1 MSLTAVGGEL
11 SESEASALWA
21 DLRSA
26 LVHFDQTLAR
36 IIETRAWEPL
46 GYQTFAQAWADR
58 MRGTRLGTASMA
70 AHVVYALIESGMGRE
85 DALLVL
91 GPASGVGPAKFDTLA
106 RQYEAGV
113 PVEIATTSAVRGSSL
128 VRQHYRD
135 APGEPSTVHVPLTP
149 SEYAHFKALA
159 DGRGLD
165 LATEGAKALRAHFR
179 SLERVAAES

>member
-1 MSLTAVGGEL
+1 MKLATTSSLTEA
-11 SESEASALWA
+11 EASALWT

-26 LVHFDQTLAR
+26 LVNFDQALTR

-91 GPASGVGPAKFDTLA
+91 GPASGIGPTRFDVLA

-113 PVEIATTSAVRGSSL
+113 PADIATIAPPRGGSM

-135 APGEPSTVHVPLTP
+135 APSEPSTVHVPLTP

-159 DGRGLD
+159 EGRGLD

-179 SLERVAAES
+179 RLERAAVES